1 MKRILNHL
9 LNPVVVI
16 MIILFVIFTF
26 KGCTTIEPL
35 QEPVEIKSIP
45 EKQPVDPVTRDKAI
59 IKVWECMFV
68 PGCCSESTH

>member
-35 QEPVEIKSIP
+35 QESVEIESIP

-68 PGCCSESTH
+68 PGSCSESTQ